1 VGDKQEPLWLDA
13 VRRFERAIGDPIES
27 IVTSEAYFDA
37 MTRFKRAQS
46 QVTGAV
52 ENVTNDM
59 YRMFNIP
66 AGSDVRK
73 LREQLSRM
81 ERRLEAM
88 SKELAKADSE
98 PAPAKSKSP
107 ARAKPRSKPTAKPK
121 LADEIILADEVKA
134 GDQIA
139 QRDDMKAAD
148 ETSPA
153 DETKPADEMKPSD
166 GPKRAK

>member
-1 VGDKQEPLWLDA
+1 MAEKQEPPRWLLDV
-13 VRRFERAIGDPIES
+13 VRKFERAIGDPIES

-52 ENVTNDM
+52 ENITNDV
-59 YRMFNIP
+59 YRTFNIP

-88 SKELAKADSE
+88 SKELAKRDDESAS
-98 PAPAKSKSP
+98 AKSKPSP
-107 ARAKPRSKPTAKPK
+107 RTKPQDQANRQGQAIRRDQSK
-121 LADEIILADEVKA
+121 
-134 GDQIA
+134 
-139 QRDDMKAAD
+139 RRRRFRRRD
-148 ETSPA
+148 ET
-153 DETKPADEMKPSD
+153 
-166 GPKRAK
+166 G

>member
-1 VGDKQEPLWLDA
+1 MAEKQEPPLWLDA
-13 VRRFERAIGDPIES
+13 VRKFERAIGDPIES
-27 IVTSEAYFDA
+27 IVTSEAFFDA

-81 ERRLEAM
+81 ERRLEAL
-88 SKELAKADSE
+88 SKELARQDAE
-98 PAPAKSKSP
+98 PVPVKSKPSP
-107 ARAKPRSKPTAKPK
+107 RAKPRSKPTAKPK
-121 LADEIILADEVKA
+121 VEETMSAAAATPDDQTTRYDVELAVETL
-134 GDQIA
+134 
-139 QRDDMKAAD
+139 AAD
-148 ETSPA
+148 EARPA
-153 DETKPADEMKPSD
+153 DERKRSD
-166 GPKRAK
+166 GPERAK

>member
-1 VGDKQEPLWLDA
+1 MAEKQEPPLWLDA
-13 VRRFERAIGDPIES
+13 VRKFERAIGDPIES

-46 QVTGAV
+46 QVSGAV

-88 SKELAKADSE
+88 SKELAKQETE
-98 PAPAKSKSP
+98 PVPATSKP
-107 ARAKPRSKPTAKPK
+107 ATRAKPRRKPTAKPK
-121 LADEIILADEVKA
+121 VEETMPADAVTPDDQITRDDDTELADET
-134 GDQIA
+134 
-139 QRDDMKAAD
+139 R
-148 ETSPA
+148 PA
-153 DETKPADEMKPSD
+153 DQAKPADERKPSD
-166 GPKRAK
+166 GPEQAK

>member
-1 VGDKQEPLWLDA
+1 MAEKQEPPLWLDV
-13 VRRFERAIGDPIES
+13 VRKFERAIGDPIES

-52 ENVTNDM
+52 ENVTNDV
-59 YRMFNIP
+59 YRTFNIP

-88 SKELAKADSE
+88 SKELAKRDDESAS
-98 PAPAKSKSP
+98 AKSKPSP
-107 ARAKPRSKPTAKPK
+107 RTKPRTKPTAKVKPSAEINPGGDADSADETNP
-121 LADEIILADEVKA
+121 ADEIN
-134 GDQIA
+134 
-139 QRDDMKAAD
+139 
-148 ETSPA
+148 
-153 DETKPADEMKPSD
+153 PSD
-166 GPKRAK
+166 GPNQAE